1 MTEKLKREHV
11 KLVIGIVLVGIA
23 AKMIWNLLSG

>member
-11 KLVIGIVLVGIA
+11 KRMIGFVLIGIAV
-23 AKMIWNLLSG
+23 KMIWNLLA